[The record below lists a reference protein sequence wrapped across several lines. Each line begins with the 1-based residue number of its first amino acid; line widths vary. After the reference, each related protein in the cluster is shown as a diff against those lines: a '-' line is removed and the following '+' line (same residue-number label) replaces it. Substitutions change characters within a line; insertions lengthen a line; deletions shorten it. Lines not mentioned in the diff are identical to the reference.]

1 MENFAK
7 LFKTDRDAAKLG
19 DCTFLVKDRSQ
30 QPAPGQMLMICKS
43 NKCDAKLA
51 ALYTP
56 KWCLLAVYHFVD
68 ASTETD
74 TLAILEDM
82 RKEAFSS

>member
-19 DCTFLVKDRSQ
+19 DCTFLVKDRS

-56 KWCLLAVYHFVD
+56 KWCLLVVYHFVD
-68 ASTETD
+68 ASTETN

>member
-1 MENFAK
+1 MI
-7 LFKTDRDAAKLG
+7 LLWTDNAAKLG

-30 QPAPGQMLMICKS
+30 PVPGQMLMICKS

-68 ASTETD
+68 ASTETE
-74 TLAILEDM
+74 TLAILEGM
-82 RKEAFSS
+82 HKEAFSS